1 MIMTKTTKMN
11 SKDIIIA
18 RKKLDETITK
28 YWHII
33 KTENVMPT
41 KAVKAG
47 IGSGLDL
54 KELYNQIT
62 QMAETRIKLKLMLN
76 AINNGI
82 SSFNYEDEKKKHYYT
97 IFAACEEKEKIAH
110 WKDIIKKTIDPKEK
124 ARKGLKGTGKREI
137 FTSAKITSLINSI
150 QLTINNLDTKIEE
163 YNNKTSIDFNTET
176 DSDIKSLLT
185 A

>member
-1 MIMTKTTKMN
+1 MTKKTTKMN

-33 KTENVMPT
+33 KTENVMSN

-47 IGSGLDL
+47 VGSGFDL
-54 KELYNQIT
+54 KELYNKIT
-62 QMAETRIKLKLMLN
+62 QMSTTRIKLKLMLN

-82 SSFNYEDEKKKHYYT
+82 STFNYEDEKKKHYYT
-97 IFAACEEKEKIAH
+97 IFAACEEKEKVAH

-124 ARKGLKGTGKREI
+124 ARKGIKGTGKREI
-137 FTSAKITSLINSI
+137 FTSAKITQLINDI
-150 QLTINNLDTKIEE
+150 QLSINKYDAKIEE
-163 YNNKTSIDFNTET
+163 YNNTTTIDFDIET
-176 DSDIKSLLT
+176 DDDIKTLI
-185 A
+185 AA

>member
-1 MIMTKTTKMN
+1 MKKTTMN

-33 KTENVMPT
+33 KTENVMST
-41 KAVKAG
+41 KAVKMG
-47 IGSGLDL
+47 VGSGLDL

-62 QMAETRIKLKLMLN
+62 QMSETRIKLKLMLN
-76 AINNGI
+76 AINNGT
-82 SSFNYEDEKKKHYYT
+82 FTFDYEEEKKKHYYT
-97 IFAACEEKEKIAH
+97 IFAASEEKEKLAH

-124 ARKGLKGTGKREI
+124 ARKGAKGTGKREI
-137 FTSAKITSLINSI
+137 FSSAKITSLINNL
-150 QLTINNLDTKIEE
+150 QLNINKFDADIEK
-163 YNNKTSIDFNTET
+163 YNNSTSIEFSTDI
-176 DSDIKSLLT
+176 DSDIAKYALT

>member
-1 MIMTKTTKMN
+1 MTKTTKMN

-33 KTENVMPT
+33 KVENVMST

-47 IGSGLDL
+47 VGSGLDL

-82 SSFNYEDEKKKHYYT
+82 TTFNYADEKKKHYYT
-97 IFAACEEKEKIAH
+97 IFAACEEKEKLAH
-110 WKDIIKKTIDPKEK
+110 WKEIIKKTIDPKEK
-124 ARKGLKGTGKREI
+124 SRKGLKGTGKREI
-137 FTSAKITSLINSI
+137 FTSAKITSLINDI
-150 QLTINNLDTKIEE
+150 QLSINKYDTGIEE
-163 YNNKTSIDFNTET
+163 YNNKTSIEINGET
-176 DSDIKSLLT
+176 DTDITKLF
-185 A
+185 AA

>member
-1 MIMTKTTKMN
+1 MN

-33 KTENVMPT
+33 KTENVMSN
-41 KAVKAG
+41 KAVQMG

-62 QMAETRIKLKLMLN
+62 QMSETRIKLKLMLN
-76 AINNGI
+76 AINNGT
-82 SSFNYEDEKKKHYYT
+82 FKFDYEEEKKKHYYT
-97 IFAACEEKEKIAH
+97 IFAASEEKEKVAH

-124 ARKGLKGTGKREI
+124 ARKGMKGTGKREI
-137 FTSAKITSLINSI
+137 FSSAKITSLINTL
-150 QLTINNLDTKIEE
+150 QLNINKLDTKIEE
-163 YNNKTSIDFNTET
+163 YNNKTSIDIGADANT
-176 DSDIKSLLT
+176 DITSLLT

>member
-1 MIMTKTTKMN
+1 MN

-33 KTENVMPT
+33 KTENVMST
-41 KAVKAG
+41 KAVKMG

-54 KELYNQIT
+54 KELYNKIT
-62 QMAETRIKLKLMLN
+62 QMSETRIKLKLMLN
-76 AINNGI
+76 AINNGT
-82 SSFNYEDEKKKHYYT
+82 FTFDYEEEKKKHYYT
-97 IFAACEEKEKIAH
+97 IFAASEEKEKIAH

-124 ARKGLKGTGKREI
+124 ARKGVKGTGKREI
-137 FTSAKITSLINSI
+137 FTSAKITSLMNAI
-150 QLTINNLDTKIEE
+150 QLNINKYDAEIEK
-163 YNNKTSIDFNTET
+163 YNNKTSIEFNTDT
-176 DSDIKSLLT
+176 DSDISELLI

>member
-1 MIMTKTTKMN
+1 MN

-33 KTENVMPT
+33 KTENVMSN
-41 KAVKAG
+41 KAINAG
-47 IGSGLDL
+47 VGSGLDL
-54 KELYNQIT
+54 KELYNKIT
-62 QMAETRIKLKLMLN
+62 QMANTRIKLKLMLN
-76 AINNGI
+76 AINNGV

-97 IFAACEEKEKIAH
+97 IFAACEAKEQVAH

-124 ARKGLKGTGKREI
+124 ARKGMKGTGKREI
-137 FTSAKITSLINSI
+137 FSSAKITSLIGNL
-150 QLTINNLDTKIEE
+150 QLEINNLDTKIEN
-163 YNNKTSIDFNTET
+163 YNNNTSIDFNIET
-176 DSDIKSLLT
+176 DSDITNLMT

>member
-1 MIMTKTTKMN
+1 MTKKTTMN

-33 KTENVMPT
+33 KTENVMSN
-41 KAVKAG
+41 KAVKMG

-62 QMAETRIKLKLMLN
+62 QMSETRIKLKLMLN
-76 AINNGI
+76 AINNGTFT
-82 SSFNYEDEKKKHYYT
+82 FNYEEEKKKHYYT
-97 IFAACEEKEKIAH
+97 IFAASEEKEKIAH

-124 ARKGLKGTGKREI
+124 ARKGMKGTGKREI
-137 FTSAKITSLINSI
+137 FSSAKITSLINSI
-150 QLTINNLDTKIEE
+150 QLNVNKFDTMIEE
-163 YNNKTSIDFNTET
+163 YNNKTQIDIGT
-176 DSDIKSLLT
+176 DNNDDIASLF
-185 A
+185 AA

>member
-1 MIMTKTTKMN
+1 MN

-33 KTENVMPT
+33 KTENVMST
-41 KAVKAG
+41 KAVKMG
-47 IGSGLDL
+47 MGSGLDL

-62 QMAETRIKLKLMLN
+62 QMSNTRIKLKLMLN

-82 SSFNYEDEKKKHYYT
+82 SEFNYNEEKKKHYYT
-97 IFAACEEKEKIAH
+97 IFAASEEKEKLAH

-124 ARKGLKGTGKREI
+124 ARKGMKGTGKREI
-137 FTSAKITSLINSI
+137 FSSAKITSLINAI
-150 QLTINNLDTKIEE
+150 QLDINKLDAKIEE
-163 YNNKTSIDFNTET
+163 YNNKTSIDFNTEI
-176 DSDIKSLLT
+176 DDDITKLLI

>member
-1 MIMTKTTKMN
+1 MTKKTTKMN

-33 KTENVMPT
+33 KTENVMSN
-41 KAVKAG
+41 KAVNAG
-47 IGSGLDL
+47 VGSGLDL
-54 KELYNQIT
+54 KELYNKIT
-62 QMAETRIKLKLMLN
+62 QMSTTRIKLKLMLN

-97 IFAACEEKEKIAH
+97 IFAACEEKEKVAH

-124 ARKGLKGTGKREI
+124 ARKGMKGTGRREI
-137 FTSAKITSLINSI
+137 FSSAKITQLINDI
-150 QLTINNLDTKIEE
+150 QLNINKYDAKIEE
-163 YNNKTSIDFNTET
+163 YNNATTINFDADIDN
-176 DSDIKSLLT
+176 DIKNLI
-185 A
+185 AA

>member
-1 MIMTKTTKMN
+1 MTKTTKMN

-33 KTENVMPT
+33 KIENVMST

-47 IGSGLDL
+47 VGSGLDL

-82 SSFNYEDEKKKHYYT
+82 TTFNYADEKKKHYYT
-97 IFAACEEKEKIAH
+97 IFAACEEKEKLAH
-110 WKDIIKKTIDPKEK
+110 WKEIIKKTIDPKEK
-124 ARKGLKGTGKREI
+124 SRKGLKGTGKREI
-137 FTSAKITSLINSI
+137 FTSAKITSLINDI
-150 QLTINNLDTKIEE
+150 QLNINKYDAGIEE
-163 YNNKTSIDFNTET
+163 YNNKTSIEINGET
-176 DSDIKSLLT
+176 DTDITKLF
-185 A
+185 AA

>member
-1 MIMTKTTKMN
+1 MTKTTKMN

-33 KTENVMPT
+33 KTENVMSV
-41 KAVKAG
+41 KAVKMG
-47 IGSGLDL
+47 VGSGLDL

-62 QMAETRIKLKLMLN
+62 QMSETRIKLKLMLN

-82 SSFNYEDEKKKHYYT
+82 TSFNYEDEKKKHYYT

-110 WKDIIKKTIDPKEK
+110 WKEIIKKTINPKEK
-124 ARKGLKGTGKREI
+124 ARKGVKGTGKREI
-137 FTSAKITSLINSI
+137 FTSAKITSLINNI
-150 QLTINNLDTKIEE
+150 QLEVNKLDTKIEE
-163 YNNKTSIDFNTET
+163 YNNQTSIDFNIDT
-176 DSDIKSLLT
+176 DSDISKLL
-185 A
+185 AA

>member
-1 MIMTKTTKMN
+1 MTKSIKTTMN

-33 KTENVMPT
+33 KTENVMSN
-41 KAVKAG
+41 KAIKMG

-54 KELYNQIT
+54 KELYNKIT

-82 SSFNYEDEKKKHYYT
+82 STFNYEEEKKKHYYT
-97 IFAACEEKEKIAH
+97 IFAACEEKEKLAH

-124 ARKGLKGTGKREI
+124 ARKGAKGTGKREI
-137 FTSAKITSLINSI
+137 FSSAKITSLMKNLQLNINKF
-150 QLTINNLDTKIEE
+150 DAKIEE
-163 YNNKTSIDFNTET
+163 YNNNTSISFGEADA
-176 DSDIKSLLT
+176 DITKLL
-185 A
+185 AA

>member
-1 MIMTKTTKMN
+1 MTKKTTKMN

-33 KTENVMPT
+33 KTENVMSN
-41 KAVKAG
+41 KAVKMG
-47 IGSGLDL
+47 VGSGLDL

-82 SSFNYEDEKKKHYYT
+82 SEFNYEEEKKKHYYT

-124 ARKGLKGTGKREI
+124 ARKGVKGTGKREI
-137 FTSAKITSLINSI
+137 FSSAKITSLINAI
-150 QLTINNLDTKIEE
+150 QLTVNNLDTKIEE
-163 YNNKTSIDFNTET
+163 YNNKTSISIEIDDEELT
-176 DSDIKSLLT
+176 KLLT

>member
-1 MIMTKTTKMN
+1 MKKTTMN

-33 KTENVMPT
+33 KTENVMSI
-41 KAVKAG
+41 KAVKNG

-54 KELYNQIT
+54 KELYNKIT
-62 QMAETRIKLKLMLN
+62 QMSETRIKLKLMLN
-76 AINNGI
+76 AINNGT
-82 SSFNYEDEKKKHYYT
+82 FTFDYEEEKKKHYYT
-97 IFAACEEKEKIAH
+97 IFAASEEKEKIAH

-124 ARKGLKGTGKREI
+124 ARKGVKGTGKREI
-137 FTSAKITSLINSI
+137 FTSAKITSLMNAI
-150 QLTINNLDTKIEE
+150 QLNINKYDAEIEK
-163 YNNKTSIDFNTET
+163 YNNKTSIEFNTDT
-176 DSDIKSLLT
+176 DSDISELLI